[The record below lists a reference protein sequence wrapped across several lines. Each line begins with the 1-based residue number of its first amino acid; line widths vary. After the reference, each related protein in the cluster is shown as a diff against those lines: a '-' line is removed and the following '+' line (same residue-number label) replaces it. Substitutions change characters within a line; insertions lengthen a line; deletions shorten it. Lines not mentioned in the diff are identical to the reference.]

1 MKTPHKY
8 GTTFLA
14 SPEHTRCRPPGSFT
28 REGSVFTLQNGYFAF
43 RCARA
48 KYIRRN
54 CEQSERKREE
64 ETKRKE
70 LYRKNFGRKSG
81 ERGEWGG
88 EAPTLL
94 DLKSSQNCCSLLP
107 RKMKYRLSFRR
118 GRWNRR
124 NILPMRSRFFQDRH
138 GERERPFQ
146 LHAIQVGQI
155 SYG

>member
-1 MKTPHKY
+1 MEPLFSRLQSTRGAGLPVALHERVAFSPSRTDTSPSDVPELSISG
-8 GTTFLA
+8 GTVNRVRERERRKQREK
-14 SPEHTRCRPPGSFT
+14 SCIEKISGVNPG
-28 REGSVFTLQNGYFAF
+28 
-43 RCARA
+43 
-48 KYIRRN
+48 
-54 CEQSERKREE
+54 
-64 ETKRKE
+64 KE
-70 LYRKNFGRKSG
+70 V
-81 ERGEWGG
+81 EGG

-155 SYG
+155 SYR

>member
-54 CEQSERKREE
+54 CEQNERKREE

-81 ERGEWGG
+81 ERGGG
-88 EAPTLL
+88 GGGSDPSRFEI
-94 DLKSSQNCCSLLP
+94 KSKLLLP
-107 RKMKYRLSFRR
+107 APEKNEIPSILSTWEMEESGTEGTF
-118 GRWNRR
+118 
-124 NILPMRSRFFQDRH
+124 SQ
-138 GERERPFQ
+138 
-146 LHAIQVGQI
+146 
-155 SYG
+155 